1 MEVLRLK
8 RVEVTDSWGVEFIA
22 AKGSQGGSL
31 GLVILLA
38 VHFLWDR
45 KSSLRKPSLH
55 FLVWKWFLTDPDRE
69 LWVINHFENR
79 NSLGL
84 APSLSS
90 VQRDQ
95 QTKAPLPVH
104 SLLST
109 PETQMWMKKGIMLE
123 RQLGG
128 GGRGRGKGWRKRRE
142 EGEGKQNP
150 NRLHFQ
156 EVQPWKKEGK
166 VSLPSALSK
175 SV

>member
-8 RVEVTDSWGVEFIA
+8 RVEVTDPWGVEFTA
-22 AKGSQGGSL
+22 AKWSREGSL
-31 GLVILLA
+31 SLIILLA
-38 VHFLWDR
+38 VHFLWDG

-55 FLVWKWFLTDPDRE
+55 FLSWKWFLTDPGRAH
-69 LWVINHFENR
+69 WVINHFENH

-90 VQRDQ
+90 VQGDQ

-128 GGRGRGKGWRKRRE
+128 GGRGKGWRKRRE
-142 EGEGKQNP
+142 
-150 NRLHFQ
+150 
-156 EVQPWKKEGK
+156 
-166 VSLPSALSK
+166 
-175 SV
+175 